1 MVVSNVIFILLTY
14 GKYKL
19 AGGHL
24 YKVLYHCWK
33 VLQSVYYCA
42 FHKKANSDVQKP
54 TNVCVFRC
62 RQSS

>member
-42 FHKKANSDVQKP
+42 FHKKANSDVQK
-54 TNVCVFRC
+54 TN
-62 RQSS
+62 